1 MQMDEY
7 VLSGVNVCQYA
18 AAFAQFDEI
27 FRWIQLSLALIC
39 SIVLLAYRIWKWH
52 KDASKD
58 GKIDKEE
65 VDQLAETI
73 KDGAEEIKSDID
85 NFKK

>member
-1 MQMDEY
+1 MDEY
-7 VLSGVNVCQYA
+7 VLTGVNACQYA
-18 AAFAQFDEI
+18 TAFAQFDEI
-27 FRWIQLSLALIC
+27 FRWIQLILALIC

-65 VDQLAETI
+65 VDKLAETI

>member
-7 VLSGVNVCQYA
+7 VLSGVNLCQYA
-18 AAFAQFDEI
+18 AAFAQFDEVL
-27 FRWIQLSLALIC
+27 RWIQLGLALIC

-65 VDQLAETI
+65 VDKLAETI

>member
-1 MQMDEY
+1 MDEH
-7 VLSGVNVCQYA
+7 VLSGLNFCQYA
-18 AAFAQFDEI
+18 AAFVQFDEV
-27 FRWIQLSLALIC
+27 FKWIQLILAIIC

-65 VDQLAETI
+65 VDKLAETI

>member
-1 MQMDEY
+1 MDEH
-7 VLSGVNVCQYA
+7 VLSGVNLFQYA
-18 AAFAQFDEI
+18 AALVQVDEI
-27 FRWIQLSLALIC
+27 FKWIQLGLALIC

-65 VDQLAETI
+65 VDKLAETI

>member
-1 MQMDEY
+1 MDEY
-7 VLSGVNVCQYA
+7 VLSGVNLCQYA
-18 AAFAQFDEI
+18 AALVQVDEVLK
-27 FRWIQLSLALIC
+27 WIQLGLALIC

-58 GKIDKEE
+58 GKIDKKE
-65 VDQLAETI
+65 VDELVETI

>member
-7 VLSGVNVCQYA
+7 VLSGVNLCQYA
-18 AAFAQFDEI
+18 AALAQFDEVLK
-27 FRWIQLSLALIC
+27 WIQLGLALIC

-65 VDQLAETI
+65 VDKLVETI

>member
-1 MQMDEY
+1 MKMDEY
-7 VLSGVNVCQYA
+7 VLSGVNLYQYA
-18 AAFAQFDEI
+18 AALVQFDEVLK
-27 FRWIQLSLALIC
+27 WIQLGLALIC

-65 VDQLAETI
+65 VDKLVETI